1 LSIQS
6 AWDKS
11 TVYGTV
17 DISLE
22 DLLSLDDFPTG
33 DGGSVQLPS
42 TASRSLQTQIRVRPG
57 DAILIAGMV
66 SESDN
71 YNASGPGFLKPLF
84 TTSRGAETDN
94 SELVFLLRPRVVV
107 FENEEDYQSNKDQSD
122 LNDAAATENPMNVD
136 LGSIPADAL
145 APVPVTGKP

>member
-1 LSIQS
+1 
-6 AWDKS
+6 
-11 TVYGTV
+11 
-17 DISLE
+17 
-22 DLLSLDDFPTG
+22 
-33 DGGSVQLPS
+33 GSVQLPS

-84 TTSRGAETDN
+84 KTARGAETAN
-94 SELVFLLRPRVVV
+94 SELVFLLRPRVVI
-107 FENEEDYQSNKDQSD
+107 FEDAEEEQERQSD
-122 LNDAAATENPMNVD
+122 QDDENHDDDMKNGMDVD

-145 APVPVTGKP
+145 APVSITGTPE